1 MSEYGN
7 DPSIDAAA
15 AKFLS
20 RFTGAT
26 ASEGVEAEPKKRA
39 PELRELP
46 ASNPDESEFDEYEP
60 DQELVEG
67 DDALETEAEGDE
79 AQRSQEEY
87 FELPAETEGAE
98 AEKIPRADAIAA
110 VRQMRQLEGGIAE
123 AITKAET
130 EHFAKQD
137 QAWANMVQTHNA
149 VIERA
154 EAALASIPRP
164 VMPPRSML
172 DENSPNYDPT
182 RYYHLVNHYEDQVN
196 VLRTVAARKT
206 EAERARAETA
216 TAIQQEHMAREHE
229 RMARHLPDWKDQAKR
244 EEVSK
249 GVYGF
254 LEKAYGLPAEFL
266 DSTIPFDH
274 RLVRAMLD
282 LKALKEAQTKAP
294 EVRRAVQDKAPK
306 LDARGRIPSQD
317 RAPNGQFVAE
327 AAKRLKVEGSAEAA
341 ASKWLK
347 EGRFR

>member
-1 MSEYGN
+1 MPEYGN

-15 AKFLS
+15 AKFLG
-20 RFTGAT
+20 RFTGA
-26 ASEGVEAEPKKRA
+26 AESGAVEADPKKRA

-46 ASNPDESEFDEYEP
+46 ASDPDTSDFDDYEP

-67 DDALETEAEGDE
+67 DDAPEIEAEGDE
-79 AQRSQEEY
+79 AQRSQEEF

-98 AEKIPRADAIAA
+98 AEKIPRADVIAA

-137 QAWANMVQTHNA
+137 QAWGNMVQAHNT

-182 RYYHLVNHYEDQVN
+182 RYYHLVNHYEDQVA
-196 VLRTVAARKT
+196 VLRAVQAKKT
-206 EAERARAETA
+206 EAEQARAETA
-216 TAIQQEHMAREHE
+216 KAIQQEYMAREHE
-229 RMARHLPDWKDQAKR
+229 RMARHLPDWKDEAKR
-244 EEVSK
+244 EELSK

-254 LEKAYGLPAEFL
+254 LEKTYGLPADFL
-266 DSTIPFDH
+266 NSSIPFDH
-274 RLVRAMLD
+274 RIVRAMLD
-282 LKALKEAQTKAP
+282 LKALKETQAKAP
-294 EVRRAVQDKAPK
+294 EVRRAVQDKAPR

-327 AAKRLKVEGSAEAA
+327 AKQRLKSEGSQEAA
-341 ASKWLK
+341 AAKWLR